1 MTMARTLLL
10 VILVLGSIT
19 PHPAAAQ
26 AQFPDLELQLSKDFG
41 YAAGSQIQ
49 GRFTLSVRGPEDLIH
64 VQYLLDGAPLG
75 QADAPPFA
83 ISFSTAEHTL
93 GGHRLQAVGT
103 TEEGEQL
110 RSTEIQV
117 EFVSPETGVRSALGV
132 VGGLL
137 LVVGALL
144 AVGMAVTGL
153 LGREKGRFQPGRY
166 GSAGGAVCPQCDL
179 PFSRHALS
187 PNLVLGKLERCPHC
201 SKWSVV
207 GRASPPALQR
217 AEHRWRQE
225 QEAGSPQVP
234 MDSEEGLKRMLE
246 ESRFLD

>member
-1 MTMARTLLL
+1 MARTLLL

-19 PHPAAAQ
+19 PRPAAAQ
-26 AQFPDLELQLSKDFG
+26 TQSPGLELQISKDFG

-49 GRFTLSVRGPEDLIH
+49 GRFTLSVRGPEDLVH

-83 ISFSTAEHTL
+83 ISFSTAEHSL

-110 RSTEIQV
+110 RSSEIQV
-117 EFVSPETGVRSALGV
+117 EFVSPEAGMRSALGI

-137 LVVGALL
+137 LAVGALL
-144 AVGMAVTGL
+144 AVGMAVTWL
-153 LGREKGRFQPGRY
+153 LGRQKGRFQPGQY
-166 GSAGGAVCPQCDL
+166 GSGGGAVCPQCGL

-201 SKWSVV
+201 GKWSVV
-207 GRASPPALQR
+207 GRASPSALQR
-217 AEHRWRQE
+217 AERRWKQE
-225 QEAGSPQVP
+225 QEAGAPQVLV
-234 MDSEEGLKRMLE
+234 DSEETLKRMLE